1 MVSKMEQYDRH
12 LGRCYT
18 SQDPWIELARR
29 GAVGVPWVENRC
41 EKGQEEK
48 GLRHSHKK
56 GTERIMKI
64 LLLQKI
70 RKKVVEVAMWYIIKE
85 CVNVSAAHI

>member
-29 GAVGVPWVENRC
+29 GAVGVPRVENMC
-41 EKGQEEK
+41 EKGT
-48 GLRHSHKK
+48 RRA
-56 GTERIMKI
+56 GTETFA
-64 LLLQKI
+64 QKRNRENYEDTATPEKYK
-70 RKKVVEVAMWYIIKE
+70 RK
-85 CVNVSAAHI
+85 